1 MLGCVRRQAL
11 RNGLGEAIRRG
22 RIADEDDRPRLRW
35 NDLEVGLKFR
45 TLNRTITE
53 SDLVGFINTTGM
65 LEMIFID
72 QTFEHEGGI
81 KGRVVPAALPYCL
94 MEGLLCQ
101 TVQQMTGLALLEIEK
116 KVLKPTFVGDTVH
129 REVEVAC
136 HQAHQPWQSRRRD
149 HANNIVNQ
157 RGETVITY
165 KAVRMMA
172 GRAAA

>member
-1 MLGCVRRQAL
+1 MQTGAMQVL
-11 RNGLGEAIRRG
+11 GLGMTWEQLSSG
-22 RIADEDDRPRLRW
+22 Q
-35 NDLEVGLKFR
+35 KFR

-81 KGRVVPAALPYCL
+81 KGGRVVPAALPYCL
-94 MEGLLCQ
+94 VEGLLCQ

-116 KVLKPTFVGDTVH
+116 KVLKPTFIGDTIH
-129 REVEVAC
+129 GEVEVIAIKPTRKGNR
-136 HQAHQPWQSRRRD
+136 AVVTTL
-149 HANNIVNQ
+149 NNIVNQ
-157 RGETVITY
+157 RGETVIAY

-172 GRAAA
+172 GRAPG